1 MSHDFYTSPENSTPS
16 PAPIGGSM
24 RSLPLAS
31 RLQER
36 QALESYLSDIGRTPT
51 LRREDEVVLARDME
65 AALSEF
71 RGCLFSIPWTSGEV
85 VRIWRQRQSD
95 GHVTGRMSESF
106 AGAPGE
112 GEKASARLDETL
124 TKLDRQLKRRAR
136 LVESPKRDRAR
147 SAWR

>member
-16 PAPIGGSM
+16 PTPAAGAL
-24 RSLPLAS
+24 RSIPLAS

-65 AALSEF
+65 EALTEF
-71 RGCLFSIPWTSGEV
+71 RGCLFAIPWTAGEV

-95 GHVTGRMSESF
+95 GHWT
-106 AGAPGE
+106 
-112 GEKASARLDETL
+112 
-124 TKLDRQLKRRAR
+124 
-136 LVESPKRDRAR
+136 
-147 SAWR
+147 AWYRVN